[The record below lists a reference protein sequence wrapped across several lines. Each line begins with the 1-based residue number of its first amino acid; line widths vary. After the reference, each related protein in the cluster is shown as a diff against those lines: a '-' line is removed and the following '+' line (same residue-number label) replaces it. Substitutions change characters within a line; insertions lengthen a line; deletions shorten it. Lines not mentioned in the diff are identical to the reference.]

1 VTRDL
6 PTMYGFEPDS
16 RTDRAPRAWPKFM
29 TARVAADYSDTSPWT
44 IRRHVRPCGKRGRTL
59 VFSIESVE
67 AWMRGEPTVPR
78 SERPKKL
85 PTRDRLVAIHS
96 AGHVAA

>member
-1 VTRDL
+1 
-6 PTMYGFEPDS
+6 MYGFETDN

-67 AWMRGEPTVPR
+67 AWMRGEPTVQR
-78 SERPKKL
+78 SERPK
-85 PTRDRLVAIHS
+85 PPARDRLVAIHP
-96 AGHVAA
+96 ADHVAA

>member
-1 VTRDL
+1 MTRDL
-6 PTMYGFEPDS
+6 PTMYGFEPDN

-67 AWMRGEPTVPR
+67 AWMRGEPTVQRGEHPTM
-78 SERPKKL
+78 